1 MPIYSWM
8 VSTYA
13 RDIYI
18 FGNRDFSQ
26 IPEGYVEPVKQYAAT
41 SFRQDQIDNALE
53 KGWISEGEYDDTMA
67 YKNGAS
73 S

>member
-18 FGNRDFSQ
+18 FGNRTFAQ
-26 IPEGYVEPVKQYAAT
+26 IPEPYVEPVKEYAAKT
-41 SFRQDQIDNALE
+41 YRQDQIDNALD
-53 KGWISEGEYDDTMA
+53 KGWITQQEYDDTMA
-67 YKNGAS
+67 YKAS
-73 S
+73 A

>member
-18 FGNRDFSQ
+18 FGNRTFAQ
-26 IPEGYVEPVKQYAAT
+26 IPEPYVEPVKEYAAKT
-41 SFRQDQIDNALE
+41 YRQDQIDNALE
-53 KGWISEGEYDDTMA
+53 KGWITQQEYDDTMS
-67 YKNGAS
+67 YKTSA
-73 S
+73 

>member
-18 FGNRDFSQ
+18 FGNRNFSQ
-26 IPEGYVEPVKQYAAT
+26 IPAVYVEPVKKYAAENY
-41 SFRQDQIDNALE
+41 RQDQIENALTQ
-53 KGWISEGEYDDTMA
+53 GWITQQEFDDTMA
-67 YKNGAS
+67 YKVI
-73 S
+73 